1 MPQALDNLEE
11 AGSDC
16 SEALSKASDDEEE
29 YVEDGDLN
37 GAGEAAGE
45 AAGEGQGPAA
55 GAAGDEPGATQP

>member
-16 SEALSKASDDEEE
+16 LEALSKASDDEEE

-45 AAGEGQGPAA
+45 GQGPAA